1 MQRNRKENQMS
12 KNKTELRRVKMDDD
26 KARRLEAVLCEIS
39 DRQLIDI
46 LFRVLERASNE
57 RIKAWREIEVL
68 AGITDRTKEAPMIS
82 WITDEIVVHAVEEDE
97 ENE

>member
-1 MQRNRKENQMS
+1 
-12 KNKTELRRVKMDDD
+12 
-26 KARRLEAVLCEIS
+26 VLCEIS

-68 AGITDRTKEAPMIS
+68 AGITDRTKEVPMIS